1 MFKKML
7 ENVVG
12 QEITKII
19 LGEIGNRNFTIL
31 IDESRDVFVKEQ
43 MAAILR

>member
-31 IDESRDVFVKEQ
+31 IDKSRDVFVKEQ
-43 MAAILR
+43 MVAILR

>member
-19 LGEIGNRNFTIL
+19 LEEIGNRNFTIL